1 MYALHLACSILFA
14 CCFCLL
20 TKKCKASLAKTKIM
34 SYFIWNGL
42 IRLYMETFFE
52 LTLAAVLG
60 IHTADWET
68 PYPGV
73 KYSIVLTLISL
84 ILVGFFSPC
93 LSVLYCCNFS
103 ILKEPRFR
111 NRYGA
116 GLEETSLIK
125 KVSPR
130 SILAY
135 PVTFFGR
142 RIIFAL
148 SAVYLSD
155 FLWAQIAIQMM
166 ISVFMI

>member
-1 MYALHLACSILFA
+1 
-14 CCFCLL
+14 
-20 TKKCKASLAKTKIM
+20 M

-84 ILVGFFSPC
+84 ILVGFFSPG